1 MEGTDGA
8 LRPYVYYTYSPQLRG
23 RARQYS
29 SHYKGHR
36 VVETTDG
43 LAKSLTGGR
52 CTKSTAAFLRGLKD
66 AGFVEGRN
74 VSIEYRWTDDRPE
87 RLPELAGELIGRRVA
102 VIVANQPAALAAKAA
117 SATVPVVFVTGAD
130 PVSAG
135 LVTSMNRPG
144 GNVTGIVFTVGD
156 LTGKR
161 LGLLRDLVPSASVM
175 GALVDP
181 NAPASGQVLRGVEE
195 AGRALGVQI
204 EIAEVSSPP
213 ELEAVFATIVRARA
227 GGLLVSGGGFFLGQM
242 DQIVA
247 LAARHRLPATYS
259 LRSFVEAGGLMSYGP
274 SQLMPII
281 APATTSAA
289 SSRATS
295 RPTCRWS
302 RRPNSSWSST
312 SRPPRRSASTCR
324 RRCSRAPTR

>member
-1 MEGTDGA
+1 MRRREFLGVLGGA
-8 LRPYVYYTYSPQLRG
+8 AAWPAAAQAQQPAMPVIGFFRSG
-23 RARQYS
+23 EA
-29 SHYKGHR
+29 KG
-36 VVETTDG
+36 G
-43 LAKSLTGGR
+43 APLQ
-52 CTKSTAAFLRGLKD
+52 AAFLRGLKD

-102 VIVANQPAALAAKAA
+102 LIVANQPAALAAKAA
-117 SATVPVVFVTGAD
+117 SATVPVVFVTRAH

-195 AGRALGVQI
+195 AGRALGVRI

-227 GGLLVSGGGFFLGQM
+227 GGLLVSVGGFFLGQM
-242 DQIVA
+242 DRIVA

-274 SQLMPII
+274 SQLDAYHRAGHYVARILKGDK
-281 APATTSAA
+281 PADLPVEQATKFELVINLKTANALGVAVPTSMQLLADEVIE
-289 SSRATS
+289 
-295 RPTCRWS
+295 
-302 RRPNSSWSST
+302 
-312 SRPPRRSASTCR
+312 
-324 RRCSRAPTR
+324 

>member
-1 MEGTDGA
+1 MRRREFLGVLGGA
-8 LRPYVYYTYSPQLRG
+8 AAWPAAAQAQQPAMPVIGFFRSG
-23 RARQYS
+23 EA
-29 SHYKGHR
+29 KG
-36 VVETTDG
+36 G
-43 LAKSLTGGR
+43 APLQ
-52 CTKSTAAFLRGLKD
+52 AAFLRGLKD

-102 VIVANQPAALAAKAA
+102 VIVANPPAALAAKAA

-195 AGRALGVQI
+195 AGRALGVRI

-242 DQIVA
+242 DRIVA

-274 SQLMPII
+274 SQLDAYHRAGHYVARILKGDK
-281 APATTSAA
+281 PADLPVEQATKFELVINLKTANALGVAVPTSMQLLADEVIE
-289 SSRATS
+289 
-295 RPTCRWS
+295 
-302 RRPNSSWSST
+302 
-312 SRPPRRSASTCR
+312 
-324 RRCSRAPTR
+324 

>member
-1 MEGTDGA
+1 MRRREFLGVLGGA
-8 LRPYVYYTYSPQLRG
+8 AAWPAAAQAQQPAMPVIGFFR
-23 RARQYS
+23 S
-29 SHYKGHR
+29 SEAKG
-36 VVETTDG
+36 G
-43 LAKSLTGGR
+43 APLQ
-52 CTKSTAAFLRGLKD
+52 AAFLRGLKD

-195 AGRALGVQI
+195 AGRALGVRI

-242 DQIVA
+242 DRIVA

-274 SQLMPII
+274 SQLDAYHRAGHYVARILKGDK
-281 APATTSAA
+281 PADLPVEQATKFELVINLKTANALGVAVPTSMQLLADEVIE
-289 SSRATS
+289 
-295 RPTCRWS
+295 
-302 RRPNSSWSST
+302 
-312 SRPPRRSASTCR
+312 
-324 RRCSRAPTR
+324 